1 MKKLL
6 YIFLFIC
13 LSSCSNRSSKFT
25 EPKVTFS
32 SKYITI
38 ENLSDSNYYN
48 IEIKFADKY
57 NLAYL
62 SQEKNSKIQF
72 NYNKVIPSSTFRE
85 LSKNKYE
92 INYQDSIGNN
102 YQVIRNKLIH
112 KNTTATDNITFLDRL
127 NKVLSSSSGITVL
140 LALLAAFI
148 ALHQVKSNVIS
159 SSRIKWI
166 EEFKNDISEHSTAVR
181 QMIYNYGMH
190 LKYRD
195 ENEDPNTKNYR
206 YYDEYIKC
214 HYKAAIHESNLRMN
228 LNLDEDMFIEIK
240 KTLDKITL
248 KIDNF
253 NSKLDTDQTYRET
266 AILLNRLRDLSQKA
280 LKIEWK
286 KSRKMFYV
294 SWIQ

>member
-1 MKKLL
+1 MKKILF
-6 YIFLFIC
+6 IFLFIF
-13 LSSCSNRSSKFT
+13 LSSCSNRTSKFT

-38 ENLSDSNYYN
+38 ENQSDSNYYN

-62 SQEKNSKIQF
+62 SQSKNSKIKF
-72 NYNKVIPSSTFRE
+72 NYDDLTPSSTFRE

-102 YQVIRNKLIH
+102 YQVIRNKLIYR
-112 KNTTATDNITFLDRL
+112 NIAGTDNITFLDKL

-195 ENEDPNTKNYR
+195 ENEDPNIKNYR

-228 LNLDEDMFIEIK
+228 LNLDENMFIEIK
-240 KTLDKITL
+240 KTLDKVRIN
-248 KIDNF
+248 IDNF
-253 NSKLDTDQTYRET
+253 NSKLDADQTYTET
-266 AILLNRLRDLSQKA
+266 AILLNRLRDQSQQA

-286 KSRKMFYV
+286 KSRKIFYI
-294 SWIQ
+294 SWFQ

>member
-13 LSSCSNRSSKFT
+13 LSSCSNRTSKFT

-38 ENLSDSNYYN
+38 ENQSDSNYYN

-62 SQEKNSKIQF
+62 SQSKNSKIKF
-72 NYNKVIPSSTFRE
+72 NYDDLVPSAAFRE
-85 LSKNKYE
+85 LRKNKYE
-92 INYQDSIGNN
+92 INYQDSLGNN
-102 YQVIRNKLIH
+102 YQVIRNKLIY
-112 KNTTATDNITFLDRL
+112 KSTTGTDSAAFLDKL
-127 NKVLSSSSGITVL
+127 NKVLSSSSGITIL

-195 ENEDPNTKNYR
+195 ENEDPKIKNYS

-214 HYKAAIHESNLRMN
+214 HYKASIHESNLRMN
-228 LNLDEDMFIEIK
+228 LNLDENMFKEIK
-240 KTLDKITL
+240 ETLDKVTL
-248 KIDNF
+248 KVDNF
-253 NSKLDTDQTYRET
+253 NSKIDTDQTYRET
-266 AILLNRLRDLSQKA
+266 ARLLNRLRDQSQQA

-286 KSRKMFYV
+286 KSRKMFY
-294 SWIQ
+294 SNWF